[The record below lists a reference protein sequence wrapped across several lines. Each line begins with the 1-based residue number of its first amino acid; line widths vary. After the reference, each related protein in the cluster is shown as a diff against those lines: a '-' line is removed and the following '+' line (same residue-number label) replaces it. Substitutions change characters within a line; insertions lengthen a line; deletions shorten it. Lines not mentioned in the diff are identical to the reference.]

1 MEKGESERFFISF
14 LFFFFHPRKVALL
27 KLFPVRAHGPLHLVF
42 EVVCVTLTCK

>member
-1 MEKGESERFFISF
+1 MWRKERARDFSF
-14 LFFFFHPRKVALL
+14 LFFFFFHPRKVALL

>member
-14 LFFFFHPRKVALL
+14 LFFHPRKVALL